1 MTETEVYL
9 LAELVKIQQR
19 LKELEKKMVIAADPP
34 EVYETDYVYIP
45 FDDNT
50 SHSGILKSLINQLVK
65 QKFAS
70 RKEIEEEFIVLLQT
84 KVYRKTAG

>member
-1 MTETEVYL
+1 
-9 LAELVKIQQR
+9 
-19 LKELEKKMVIAADPP
+19 MVIPTDPP

-50 SHSGILKSLINQLVK
+50 SHSWILKSLIKQLVK

-70 RKEIEEEFIVLLQT
+70 RKEIEEEFIALLQT
-84 KVYRKTAG
+84 KVYRSTVG